1 MKLPA
6 NIHNVL
12 IEAEPFGSTLALFSY
27 LSWHVRNGRVAAS
40 SEIEVGKE
48 PLVTSPRVWDGSLTG
63 TSGRLSTLG
72 YAGAAT
78 GDIFLDTLT
87 LDGWT
92 LPVDPLISVSAA
104 KTVVQTQMTGGVGP
118 VVEEVALEGYTIVIR
133 GVLINED
140 NDDYPFDQVAKLN
153 NLFTK
158 MGGIKVQNDILNR
171 CYGID
176 KIVIKSH
183 SEPAEAGAQ
192 SMQVFTI
199 TAVSD
204 RDVQLEIKEG
214 WS

>member
-12 IEAEPFGSTLALFSY
+12 FEAEPYGSAVALFNY
-27 LSWHVRNGRVAAS
+27 LTAHVRSGRVKAS
-40 SEIEVGKE
+40 ADVEVGKE
-48 PLVTSPRVWDGSLTG
+48 SLTTTPSTWDGSLTG
-63 TSGRLSTLG
+63 VATRPSTLG
-72 YAGAAT
+72 YAGAHV

-92 LPVDPLISVSAA
+92 LPVDPLISVSAS

-118 VVEEVALEGYTIVIR
+118 VVEEVAMEGYTIVIR

-140 NDDYPFDQVAKLN
+140 NDDYPYDQVAKLN

-158 MGGIKVQNDILNR
+158 MGGIRIQNDILNR

-192 SMQVFTI
+192 SMQAYTI

-204 RDVQLEIKEG
+204 RDVNLEIKEG

>member
-12 IEAEPFGSTLALFSY
+12 FEAEPFGSVLALFSY
-27 LSWHVRNGRVAAS
+27 LSGHVRNRSFDTSTDV
-40 SEIEVGKE
+40 EVGKE
-48 PLVTSPRVWDGSLTG
+48 SLTTTPSTWDGSLTG
-63 TSGRLSTLG
+63 VATRLSTLG
-72 YAGAAT
+72 YAGAHV
-78 GDIFLDTLT
+78 GDLFLDTLT

-92 LPVDPLISVSAA
+92 LPVDPLISVSAS

-118 VVEEVALEGYTIVIR
+118 VVEEVAMEGYTIVIR

-140 NDDYPFDQVAKLN
+140 NDDYPYDQVAKLN

-158 MGGIKVQNDILNR
+158 MGGIRIQNDILNR

-192 SMQVFTI
+192 SMQAYTI

>member
-6 NIHNVL
+6 NIHDVL
-12 IEAEPFGSTLALFSY
+12 FEAEPFGSAVALFSY
-27 LSWHVRNGRVAAS
+27 LSGHVRNGRVVAPN
-40 SEIEVGKE
+40 EIEVGKE
-48 PLVTSPRVWDGSLTG
+48 SLTPVPRVWDGSLTG
-63 TSGRLSTLG
+63 TSGRPSTLG
-72 YAGAAT
+72 YAGAA
-78 GDIFLDTLT
+78 GSDIFLDALT

-92 LPVDPLISVSAA
+92 LPVDPLISISAS

-118 VVEEVALEGYTIVIR
+118 VIEEVAMEGYTIIIR

-140 NDDYPFDQVAKLN
+140 NDDYPYDQVAKLN

-158 MGGIKVQNDILNR
+158 MGGVKVQNDILNR

-183 SEPAEAGAQ
+183 SEPAEAGSQ
-192 SMQVFTI
+192 SMQAYTI

>member
-6 NIHNVL
+6 NIHDVL
-12 IEAEPFGSTLALFSY
+12 FEAEPFGSTLALFNY
-27 LSWHVRNGRVAAS
+27 LTAHVRSGRVKAS
-40 SEIEVGKE
+40 TDIEVGKE
-48 PLVTSPRVWDGSLTG
+48 PLPKAPSMWDGSLTG
-63 TSGRLSTLG
+63 VAARPSTLG
-72 YAGAAT
+72 YAGAAA

-92 LPVDPLISVSAA
+92 LPVDPLISISAS

-118 VVEEVALEGYTIVIR
+118 VIEEVAMEGYTIIIR

-140 NDDYPFDQVAKLN
+140 NDDYPYDQVAKLN

-158 MGGIKVQNDILNR
+158 MGGVKVQNDILNR
-171 CYGID
+171 CYGVD

-192 SMQVFTI
+192 SMQAYTI

-204 RDVQLEIKEG
+204 RDIQLEIKEG

>member
-12 IEAEPFGSTLALFSY
+12 FETELFGSVLALFSY
-27 LSWHVRNGRVAAS
+27 LSGHVRDRSFDTSTDV
-40 SEIEVGKE
+40 EVQKE
-48 PLVTSPRVWDGSLTG
+48 STADSPRVWDGSLTG
-63 TSGRLSTLG
+63 VATRPSTLG
-72 YAGAAT
+72 YAGAHV

-92 LPVDPLISVSAA
+92 LPVDPLISVSAS
-104 KTVVQTQMTGGVGP
+104 KTVIQTQMTGGVGP
-118 VVEEVALEGYTIVIR
+118 VVEEVAMEGYTIVIR

-140 NDDYPFDQVAKLN
+140 NDDYPYDQVAKLN
-153 NLFTK
+153 NLFNK
-158 MGGIKVQNDILNR
+158 MGGIRIQNDILNR

-183 SEPAEAGAQ
+183 SEPAEAGSQ
-192 SMQVFTI
+192 SMQAYTI